1 MAECR
6 ATSDD
11 WAGSETRPSLA
22 TPARD
27 ALPRPARQSYAWLIR
42 PQAKWVRLPLG
53 FALIAGGALGFL
65 PVLGI
70 WMLPVGALLV
80 GEDIPP
86 VRRATLWVLG
96 RLQRWWD
103 VRRTAVLVKV
113 NDATERDTDDHDSAN
128 R

>member
-1 MAECR
+1 MTGQAVKHDPHLQR
-6 ATSDD
+6 
-11 WAGSETRPSLA
+11 LL
-22 TPARD
+22 D

-42 PQAKWVRLPLG
+42 PQAKWVRMPLG

>member
-1 MAECR
+1 MTHDPR
-6 ATSDD
+6 L
-11 WAGSETRPSLA
+11 RRLL
-22 TPARD
+22 D
-27 ALPRPARQSYAWLIR
+27 ALPHPARRSYTWLVR
-42 PQAKWVRLPLG
+42 PEAKWVRLPLG
-53 FALIAGGALGFL
+53 VALIAGGLFGFL

-86 VRRATLWVLG
+86 VRRATLRVLG

-103 VRRTAVLVKV
+103 ARRAPP
-113 NDATERDTDDHDSAN
+113 R